1 MPKFAFNRRDGLLG
15 FLFGIL
21 GLNGSL
27 GATTNTSRATQPK
40 TLAEAL
46 PLQYAST
53 IVDVPTGSGIPGLYL
68 SSYFSWHRVLI
79 LGQNGQYRLVLWK
92 IDKDTFARSEARE
105 YTGRYSVTK
114 TEYGDDLV
122 ELDIG
127 LQELS
132 NGGDA
137 GDALLL
143 FMRSGGNRYL
153 IRPSDLN
160 QMALAIR
167 EKGTLGQS
175 DAYLF
180 NASLTTRF
188 GEEPYE
194 GRPSPPVEALPRQ
207 LAMLVTAEPLV
218 IMITAVDELP
228 DTKGVSENQRV
239 MCTLSLGESDG
250 LYMNMPI
257 YSPAESGKQLQGHVW
272 VLHPTNCRAGVR
284 YDIDAE
290 GAVIEMPQVGDI
302 LTSKVPR

>member
-1 MPKFAFNRRDGLLG
+1 VPKFAFNRRDGILG
-15 FLFGIL
+15 FLSGIL
-21 GLNGSL
+21 GMNGSM
-27 GATTNTSRATQPK
+27 GATTDATRATRPR

-53 IVDVPTGSGIPGLYL
+53 IVDAPKGSGIPGLYL
-68 SSYFSWHRVLI
+68 SSYLSWHRVLI

-114 TEYGDDLV
+114 TEYGDELV
-122 ELDIG
+122 ELDFRR
-127 LQELS
+127 QELL

-137 GDALLL
+137 CDESLL
-143 FMRSGGNRYL
+143 FMRSGGDRYL
-153 IRPSDLN
+153 IRPMDLN
-160 QMALAIR
+160 QTAFDIR
-167 EKGTLGQS
+167 ENGTLGQS

-180 NASLTTRF
+180 DASLTTHF
-188 GEEPYE
+188 GEEPYQ

-207 LAMLVTAEPLV
+207 LARLVTAEPLV
-218 IMITAVDELP
+218 MMITAVDELP
-228 DTKGVSENQRV
+228 DTGGFSENQRV

-257 YSPAESGKQLQGHVW
+257 YSPAESGKQLEGHVW
-272 VLHPTNCRAGVR
+272 VLRPTNCRAGVR
-284 YDIDAE
+284 YEIDAG

-302 LTSKVPR
+302 LTSKAPR